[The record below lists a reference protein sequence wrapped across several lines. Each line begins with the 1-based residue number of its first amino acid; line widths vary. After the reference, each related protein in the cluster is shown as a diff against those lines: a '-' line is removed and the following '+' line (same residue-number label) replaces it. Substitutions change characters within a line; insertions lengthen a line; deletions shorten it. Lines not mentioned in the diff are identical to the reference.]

1 MSPNV
6 PFDIC
11 LILDNDVRTD
21 GRVLKEAGSLTRAG
35 WRVVIIG
42 IDRMKSPLPDDEVID
57 GFRVQVVKPGGIPGL
72 EGKVGKAV
80 RVFQGYW
87 LVARR
92 LRQMKVRVYH
102 ANDFIGLLMLALA
115 GLWDRTFI
123 YDAHELYFE
132 RSVKGGRTPTRFML
146 SLLRPLEGWMARR
159 AAGTITVGDQLAN
172 WLAEHLR
179 IKRPVVV
186 RNVVDVRN
194 DGEPVPMPR
203 QAGERIIGH
212 SGYITH
218 GRHLPELVEALRYL
232 PEHVSLA
239 LVGDGSL
246 WPVLERQ
253 AEKLGVGHRGVGHR
267 LRRVHPVTPQTM
279 APTMAQA
286 DAAVVIITSDATSYH
301 FALPNKLFESIAAGL
316 PLVVTDIP
324 EVAGLVRQYD
334 LGVILSSVEPE
345 ALARAIEAVLEPEA
359 NARYRANALR
369 AREALTWEAEEAKL
383 VALYRQ
389 VLGAE

>member
-253 AEKLGVGHRGVGHR
+253 AEKLGVGHR

>member
-92 LRQMKVRVYH
+92 LRQMKARVYH

-253 AEKLGVGHRGVGHR
+253 AEKLGVGHR

-389 VLGAE
+389 VLGAG

>member
-42 IDRMKSPLPDDEVID
+42 IDRMKSLLPDDEVID

-92 LRQMKVRVYH
+92 LRQMKARVYH

-179 IKRPVVV
+179 IKRPIVV

-253 AEKLGVGHRGVGHR
+253 AEKLGVGHRLH
-267 LRRVHPVTPQTM
+267 RVHPVTPQTM

-369 AREALTWEAEEAKL
+369 ARESLTWEAEEAKL

-389 VLGAE
+389 VLGAG

>member
-1 MSPNV
+1 MMLPMDV
-6 PFDIC
+6 DVCVIV
-11 LILDNDVRTD
+11 DNAVRED
-21 GRVLKEAGSLTRAG
+21 GRVRKEAASLARAG
-35 WRVVIIG
+35 WRVLTLG
-42 IDRMKSPLPDDEVID
+42 IDANNDNEYPADAVLDGVPVQLIKPDILS
-57 GFRVQVVKPGGIPGL
+57 GL
-72 EGKVGKAV
+72 QGKIGKAA

-87 LVARR
+87 LLARR
-92 LRQMKVRVYH
+92 LQQIKARVYH
-102 ANDFIGLLMLALA
+102 VNDFTGLLMMALA

-172 WLAEHLR
+172 WLADHLR

-186 RNVVDVRN
+186 RNVVDVRS

-212 SGYITH
+212 SGRITH

-239 LVGDGSL
+239 LVGDGTL

-253 AEKLGVGHRGVGHR
+253 AEKLGVGHR
-267 LRRVHPVTPQTM
+267 LRRVHPMTPQTM

-369 AREALTWEAEEAKL
+369 ARESLTWEAEEAKL
-383 VALYRQ
+383 VGLYRQ
-389 VLGAE
+389 VLGAG